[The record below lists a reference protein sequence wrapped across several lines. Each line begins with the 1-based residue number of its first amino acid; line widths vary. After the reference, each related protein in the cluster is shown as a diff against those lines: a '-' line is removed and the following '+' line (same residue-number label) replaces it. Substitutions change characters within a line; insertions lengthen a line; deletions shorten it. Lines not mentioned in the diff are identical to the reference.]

1 MSLRRLAVVAA
12 VLAVAVS
19 SARAAEAS
27 FLSTVYRLPN
37 SQQQASGRR
46 QYELIASA
54 AGDEGLWDKLWGT
67 DCFSR

>member
-1 MSLRRLAVVAA
+1 MVAA

-19 SARAAEAS
+19 SARADEAS
-27 FLSTVYRLPN
+27 FIYRLPN

-54 AGDEGLWDKLWGT
+54 AGSEGLWDKLWGT